1 MEDKNED
8 KNFILSSWHIIFA
21 ETLCSMAAI
30 IKTLSDRR
38 DQRGF
43 SQIMIRVSL
52 SRSKKLRIKSGIYI
66 PSNRWNKAKQ
76 RIEYAKSIFDERE
89 YLAECDTKLK
99 TIEAKI
105 FRICELYPDIDSKA
119 ISDILA
125 KSGDITPN
133 RIDKKYIETIIDGK
147 NGKSVFDLMSIYIE
161 STKLSETRERNFKVL
176 IRALKRYEAF
186 IRLYDKNERFRIDF
200 DTLDSERLSDF
211 ADFLKNEHS
220 LYEEF
225 PNIFSLIPANTDVRK
240 SPVPAER
247 GSNTIVI
254 LMKKLRAF
262 LNWCVKQGYTDKQPF
277 LKYDGKMSEK
287 YGTPYY
293 ITLDERNVIA
303 DFPLS
308 GELERQRDIFIFQC
322 CIGCRVSDLMRLTD
336 KNIIDG
342 AVEYIPQ
349 KTRNERPQV
358 IRVPLNERAKALVE
372 KYKGVDK
379 NGMLFP
385 FITPQRYND
394 NIKKVFKACGIT
406 RIVSVLNPLTGME
419 EQRPINE
426 VASSHMARRT
436 FIGNLYKQVQDPN
449 LIGSLSGH
457 KYGSQAFSRYR
468 DVDEEMKKDLVS
480 LIE

>member
-1 MEDKNED
+1 MAQLELRLSERVQKDTGKSE
-8 KNFILSSWHIIFA
+8 ILIRFYNS
-21 ETLCSMAAI
+21 
-30 IKTLSDRR
+30 KTFDVY
-38 DQRGF
+38 G
-43 SQIMIRVSL
+43 
-52 SRSKKLRIKSGIYI
+52 KSGIYI
-66 PSNRWNKAKQ
+66 TPKHFEYYIDRKKTEVRVPPSLITANKSQA
-76 RIEYAKSIFDERE
+76 
-89 YLAECDTKLK
+89 LK
-99 TIEAKI
+99 KG
-105 FRICELYPDIDSKA
+105 FCLR
-119 ISDILA
+119 
-125 KSGDITPN
+125 KSGVFVINERVNTPDVEYHKAQLKKVNELKLYILDCYEKADSSGITSKWLQEV
-133 RIDKKYIETIIDGK
+133 IDCFHHPKKPKDL
-147 NGKSVFDLMSIYIE
+147 SLFDLMSEYIE
-161 STKLSETRERNFKVL
+161 STRLSETREKNFKVL

-186 IRLYDKNERFRIDF
+186 IRIYDRNDSFAITF
-200 DTLDSERLSDF
+200 DTLDHERLSDF
-211 ADFLKNEHS
+211 ADYLKNEHE
-220 LYEEF
+220 LFKTHEA
-225 PNIFSLIPANTDVRK
+225 IFKKIPVNTDKRK
-240 SPVPAER
+240 SPAPVRR
-247 GSNTIVI
+247 GDNTIVI

-262 LNWCVKQGYTDKQPF
+262 MNWCVKQGYTEKQPF
-277 LKYDGKMSEK
+277 LRYDGKMSEK

-293 ITLDERNVIA
+293 ISLDERNAIA

-308 GELERQRDIFIFQC
+308 GELETQRDIFIFQC

-349 KTRNERPQV
+349 KTRNDRPQV

-372 KYKGVDK
+372 KYRGVDK
-379 NGMLFP
+379 KGMLFP

-394 NIKKVFKACGIT
+394 NIKKVFKECGIT
-406 RIVSVLNPLTGME
+406 RIVSVINSLTGME

>member
-1 MEDKNED
+1 
-8 KNFILSSWHIIFA
+8 
-21 ETLCSMAAI
+21 
-30 IKTLSDRR
+30 
-38 DQRGF
+38 
-43 SQIMIRVSL
+43 
-52 SRSKKLRIKSGIYI
+52 
-66 PSNRWNKAKQ
+66 
-76 RIEYAKSIFDERE
+76 
-89 YLAECDTKLK
+89 
-99 TIEAKI
+99 
-105 FRICELYPDIDSKA
+105 
-119 ISDILA
+119 
-125 KSGDITPN
+125 
-133 RIDKKYIETIIDGK
+133 
-147 NGKSVFDLMSIYIE
+147 
-161 STKLSETRERNFKVL
+161 
-176 IRALKRYEAF
+176 
-186 IRLYDKNERFRIDF
+186 
-200 DTLDSERLSDF
+200 
-211 ADFLKNEHS
+211 
-220 LYEEF
+220 
-225 PNIFSLIPANTDVRK
+225 
-240 SPVPAER
+240 
-247 GSNTIVI
+247 
-254 LMKKLRAF
+254 
-262 LNWCVKQGYTDKQPF
+262 
-277 LKYDGKMSEK
+277 
-287 YGTPYY
+287 
-293 ITLDERNVIA
+293 
-303 DFPLS
+303 
-308 GELERQRDIFIFQC
+308 
-322 CIGCRVSDLMRLTD
+322 MRLTD